1 MPRRS
6 QPPNSRPNREPI
18 RTGSR
23 SHSPIRRN
31 ADEEAL
37 ELRESGKT
45 FAAIASSLGFK
56 RANEAHGA
64 FLRAL
69 RKRNGDDRAS
79 LVQREAGRL
88 DQLET
93 RIRTRDAGNVV
104 RMERRLTALAK
115 MREVLG
121 SPSL

>member
-6 QPPNSRPNREPI
+6 QPPNSRPDREPV
-18 RTGSR
+18 RSGGR
-23 SHSPIRRN
+23 SHRAVERN

-37 ELRESGKT
+37 ALRESGKT
-45 FAAIASSLGFK
+45 FAAIARSVGFN

-69 RKRNGDDRAS
+69 RKREGDDRAG

-88 DQLET
+88 DELET
-93 RIRTRDAGNVV
+93 RIRTRDAGDQV
-104 RMERRLTALAK
+104 RMDRRLTALAK

-121 SPSL
+121 GQHL

>member
-6 QPPNSRPNREPI
+6 QPQTSRPDREP
-18 RTGSR
+18 TR
-23 SHSPIRRN
+23 SAPRSQGPNRRN

-37 ELRESGKT
+37 ALRESGKT
-45 FAAIASSLGFK
+45 FAAIAKSCGFK

-69 RKRNGDDRAS
+69 RKREGDDRAD
-79 LVQREAGRL
+79 LVRREAVRL
-88 DQLET
+88 DELEA
-93 RIRTRDAGNVV
+93 RIRTRDADDVE

-115 MREVLG
+115 MRVILG
-121 SPSL
+121 SPSA